1 MQDTNPIRGFK
12 DIIDRDFEYSNL
24 YNTCLK
30 IAKQNCYYEAISPVL
45 EKSSLFERGMGEDS
59 DAASKELYKFTFHGE
74 SLALR
79 PEFTAGI
86 ARMIVNY
93 PEFINGHTEKTGLNL
108 FSFAP
113 VFRHDRPQAGRY
125 RQFFQANFEC
135 FKNQDI
141 SCDFSAINLTI
152 TIVEKYLNLEA
163 CIKDVKNLGLKIK
176 IKINSLGSL
185 ATKNLYA
192 QKLSDYLL
200 KHESNLSV
208 DSKKRLKINP
218 IRILD
223 SKDEN
228 DKKIIA
234 SAPLINSVWSKEEEC
249 NFKSLCRSLEAS
261 IDPRFQ
267 DFIVIEQ
274 DLRLVRGLDYYT
286 STVFEVVPSFNDQDE
301 LTIFAGGRY
310 DNLISQLSSNAYSL
324 PAFGFACGVERLIE
338 FKKDIYN
345 KLYLASNDGTKKI
358 KLAVILMLP
367 KDELAKQE
375 AYPKFL
381 HLANKLKNNDIPN
394 LIANDTKANSYQY
407 SSQIIIAN
415 KLATSIEQ
423 CSSDGFTHQIVIG
436 QKEADNFTVKEDGSY
451 NYQINKIKKLNDS
464 NPKSTTQEI
473 IIVKCDING
482 NTSFTSQSRGLKIK
496 NISEIFVA

>member
-152 TIVEKYLNLEA
+152 AIIEQYLSLND
-163 CIKDVKNLGLKIK
+163 CITDVKNLGLKIK

-192 QKLSDYLL
+192 QKLSDYLV
-200 KHESNLSV
+200 KHESNLSD
-208 DSKKRLKINP
+208 DSKKRLKTNP

-234 SAPLINSVWSKEEEC
+234 STPLINSVWSKEETA
-249 NFKSLCRSLEAS
+249 NFKSLCRSLTAS
-261 IDPRFQ
+261 IDPKFK

-274 DLRLVRGLDYYT
+274 DLGLVRGLDYYT
-286 STVFEVVPSFNDQDE
+286 STVFEVVPSFNDKDE

-310 DNLISQLSSNAYSL
+310 DNLISHLSNNAHNL

-345 KLYLASNDGTKKI
+345 KLCLTSQDGEKKI
-358 KLAVILMLP
+358 KLAIILMLP
-367 KDELAKQE
+367 KDELTKQE
-375 AYPKFL
+375 AYSRFL
-381 HLANKLKNNDIPN
+381 QLANKLKDKDIPCLLLN
-394 LIANDTKANSYQY
+394 HYQY
-407 SSQIIIAN
+407 SANIITAN
-415 KLATSIEQ
+415 KISTSIEQ
-423 CSSDGFTHQIVIG
+423 CSCDGFTHQIVIG
-436 QKEADNFTVKEDGSY
+436 QREVDNFITKEDESY
-451 NYQINKIKKLNDS
+451 TYQINKIKKLNDS

-473 IIVKCDING
+473 IVVKCDTNG
-482 NTSFTSQSRGLKIK
+482 NTQFLNQSNNTQVKQ
-496 NISEIFVA
+496 ISEVFAD